1 MSQQKVAKF
10 SGQRA
15 RKDEDKERRR
25 QAMLAGA
32 RAVFERHGWAGFSMA
47 EVAERAGVV
56 KGTLYLYWAT
66 KEELLLALLEALLGE
81 WLDDLDARLDRA
93 GAAAGTRKLAALFAD
108 SLLAHPLVPRLLA
121 VLQTVLEH
129 NAARAAI
136 VRFKRFLL
144 ARMTATG
151 ARLEARLPS
160 LRAGEGMRLLLH
172 LDALVSGLQQMA
184 ETAPLVTEVLADPEL
199 APLRVELARELRP
212 ALEIFFAGIE
222 ARGRR

>member
-1 MSQQKVAKF
+1 VSQLKAAKL

-25 QAMLAGA
+25 RTMLAAA
-32 RAVFERHGWAGFSMA
+32 RTVFERHGWAGFGMA
-47 EVAERAGVV
+47 EVAERAGVA

-66 KEELLLALLEALLGE
+66 KEELLLALLEVLLGE
-81 WLDDLDARLDRA
+81 WLDELDARLDRA
-93 GAAAGTRKLAALFAD
+93 PAAAGPRKLAALFAD
-108 SLLAHPLVPRLLA
+108 SLLAHALVPRLLA

-129 NAARAAI
+129 NAGRESI
-136 VRFKRFLL
+136 RRFKRFLVV
-144 ARMTATG
+144 RMAATG

-160 LRAGEGMRLLLH
+160 LRAGEGLRVLLH

-184 ETAPLVTEVLADPEL
+184 ETAPLVAEVLADAEL

-212 ALEIFFAGIE
+212 ALETFFVGIE
-222 ARGRR
+222 ARGRK